1 MFESLGRIV
10 MRARYLVVLAWLA
23 VALLSATLA
32 PKLSVVGAADESSF
46 LPSDVDSI
54 VARDV
59 LARAFPT
66 ESSAGT
72 ATIVLVRT
80 TGLTAADHAYASA
93 VAGWLLSAEAPEAV
107 RHVVVG
113 VATAASQPELA
124 SMFRSP
130 DGQLELVSVRL
141 RVAPF
146 QRSANDSVDAIRAR
160 LTATAPDGLTAH
172 VTGATGIGRDY
183 LSAIVEGTDRTTL
196 VTIVLVI
203 AILLLIYR
211 APIAALVPLL
221 TIGAAFV
228 TARGLLGVVAEAGW
242 KLPSLMDSFIVV
254 LVFGVG
260 TDYTIFLIS
269 RFREELGRHERR
281 EAGIVTVGRIGAVI
295 TASAATVVV
304 GLSAMAVGR
313 FGLINRM
320 GPGLALAIVVTL
332 VAGLTL
338 APALLSI
345 AGRHLFWPRH
355 AAMVPPIG
363 REGEAARGSAGSDP
377 TAEPAETGVWA
388 AVARLIT
395 TRPGLLSAGVLVLL
409 ALPLV
414 GLSQLRTSFDV
425 LSELPATSDARI
437 GFDAVAQHVDRGQLL
452 PVTAL
457 IEASGTDL
465 SSPAGVALLDRAT
478 RQLRAVPGVKT
489 VRSLVDPAGT
499 GAPLDAFRPSVQLAT
514 MAEGFSVPGDPTAAL
529 AELLKPATATRLE
542 AAAAY
547 LAGLGAAFPDVASG
561 SAFQGVVGD
570 LGAERAAVVAI
581 QALPEPRDPL
591 RVAQLAAPLASLTG
605 RLRTELTTLGATF
618 AGRSDDLF
626 IPASAAGS
634 SAGQAS
640 GTAAGLL
647 ATYLSPGRDVARL
660 YVVTAADPYAEAAF
674 STVRRVRTALG
685 STELAGSVLIRTYVG
700 GTTAEFADIQTTI
713 DGDLRHVALI
723 TVAGIFL
730 VLVLLLRS
738 LVAPVYLVLSVLLS
752 YGTSLGLAALVFQG
766 LLGQPGVNYFIPLIV
781 FVLLVALGSDYN
793 IFLMSRVREEVATRE
808 LRAGIRVASIRT
820 GTVITSAGVILA
832 GTFAALISGQLQ
844 ILFQA
849 GVAVALGVLID
860 TFLVR
865 SLLVPALTAL
875 LGEVS
880 WWPLGRGREHR
891 AKSAPVR

>member
-10 MRARYLVVLAWLA
+10 IRARYLVVLAWLA

-72 ATIVLVRT
+72 ATIVLVRR
-80 TGLTAADHAYASA
+80 TGLTAADHAYASE
-93 VAGWLLSAEAPEAV
+93 VAAWLLSAEAPEAI
-107 RHVVVG
+107 RHIVVG
-113 VATAASQPELA
+113 VATAASQPELV

-146 QRSANDSVDAIRAR
+146 QRSANDGVDAIRAR
-160 LTATAPDGLTAH
+160 LTATAPGGLAAH
-172 VTGATGIGRDY
+172 VTGAAGIGRDY

-363 REGEAARGSAGSDP
+363 REGE
-377 TAEPAETGVWA
+377 PAETGVWA

-457 IEASGTDL
+457 IEAPGTDL

-514 MAEGFSVPGDPTAAL
+514 MAEGFSVPGDPAAGL

-561 SAFQGVVGD
+561 SAFQGVVRD

-605 RLRTELTTLGATF
+605 RLRTELATLGATF

-626 IPASAAGS
+626 IPVSAAGS

-640 GTAAGLL
+640 GSAAGLL

-674 STVRRVRTALG
+674 TTVRQVRTALG
-685 STELAGSVLIRTYVG
+685 SAELAGSVPIRTYVG

-793 IFLMSRVREEVATRE
+793 IFLMSRVREEAATRE

-891 AKSAPVR
+891 ATPAPSR